1 MPTTSQKQSL
11 LDAVAQ
17 IRAAEQ
23 VLLQM
28 SRSTSDIAKLIQINT
43 EYTHLDSCLS
53 QILHAQAIA
62 DDGEFNSAAA
72 ALKTR
77 SSALCTEME
86 NINAIVDDVA
96 LAAKIVGSVAQAA
109 KIIATL

>member
-1 MPTTSQKQSL
+1 MPTTTQKQSL

-23 VLLQM
+23 VLLEM
-28 SRSTSDIAKLIQINT
+28 SRSTSDVAKLIQINT

-53 QILHAQAIA
+53 QILHAQALV
-62 DDGEFNSAAA
+62 DDGEFDTATA
-72 ALKTR
+72 ALKVQTT
-77 SSALCTEME
+77 SLCEEME
-86 NINAIVDDVA
+86 TIDRIVNDVA
-96 LAAKIVGSVAQAA
+96 LAAKIAGSVAQAA